1 MNKSLNADQL
11 KSGYTLLVDK
21 PLDWTSFD
29 VVNKLRFKLKAKFKD
44 KKFKVGHAGTLDP
57 KATGLLVIC
66 TGSFT
71 KILDSLQS
79 EHKEYTGT
87 FTLGATTPSYDT
99 ETEPENI
106 KPTEHI
112 QLADIVT
119 ASQQFIGKIGQ
130 YPPMFSAI
138 KKDGKKMYDLARQGE
153 TVELEARQIEIM
165 RFEILRYEGQ
175 VVEFLV
181 QCSKGTYIRSLAH
194 DMGQALGCGAYLSAL
209 RRTAS
214 GKFSIADA
222 WDVNELAKAIEDAE

>member
-1 MNKSLNADQL
+1 MNKSLNAEQL

-29 VVNKLRFKLKAKFKD
+29 VVNKLRFKLKNKFKD

-112 QLADIVT
+112 QLADIVA

-214 GKFSIADA
+214 GKFSLADA
-222 WDVNELAKAIEDAE
+222 WEVNELAKAIEDAE